1 MNLSEKS
8 RKVIRFLLKAIGT
21 LFVITLIAVGLV
33 WWYFHPTTEEIERV
47 AYGQRNGVDLSY
59 QIVRPGNPNGAA
71 ILFMVSGSWKSG
83 PDKFEPWLAAPL
95 LRRGFTVF
103 AISHLSQPKAT
114 IGEITQDIE
123 QAVRHIRLHAKEYGV
138 DENRFGITGGSSGG
152 HLSLMIAT
160 RGDAGDKTS
169 DDPVQQKSSKI
180 QAAAIFFPV
189 TDLLNLGD
197 SRENPGDGGPPK
209 SYVKGFGPG
218 ATDMKKWKKIGGD
231 LSPILH
237 ITEDLPPV
245 LIYHGDADTLVPL
258 DQSTRFRDRATS
270 IGKPVELV
278 VRKGKDHGWPTMIFD
293 IVRFA
298 KWFEDHLSKEP
309 EKR

>member
-1 MNLSEKS
+1 MSFPKKL
-8 RKVIRFLLKAIGT
+8 RKVIRFLLKAIGVLLVT
-21 LFVITLIAVGLV
+21 ALISAGLI
-33 WWYFHPTTEEIERV
+33 WWYFHPATEEIERV
-47 AYGQRNGVDLSY
+47 TYGQRNGVDLSY
-59 QIVRPGNPNGAA
+59 QIVRPRETNGAA
-71 ILFMVSGSWKSG
+71 ILLMVSGSWKSG
-83 PDKFEPWLAAPL
+83 PDKFRPWLAAPL
-95 LRRGFTVF
+95 IRRGFTVF

-169 DDPVQQKSSKI
+169 DDPVQQKSSKV

-189 TDLLNLGD
+189 TDLLNLGA
-197 SRENPGDGGPPK
+197 SSENPGDGGPPK

-218 ATDMKKWKKIGGD
+218 ATDMKKWKVIGGD
-231 LSPILH
+231 LSPIFH

-258 DQSTRFRDRATS
+258 DQSTRFRDKAAT

-278 VRKGKDHGWPTMIFD
+278 IRKGKNHGWPSMVFD
-293 IVRFA
+293 IMRFG
-298 KWFEDHLSKEP
+298 KWFEEHLAEVK
-309 EKR
+309 